1 LVLKACAITSGKIH
15 PSVKNST
22 TPPLLKKPS
31 LDNAEQSNY
40 RPISNWSF
48 YLKTTE
54 RAVKACLTDDLSR
67 NNLLIMQTS
76 LLAARSN
83 VQTSLLAARS
93 NAWVAK
99 LSWLETAAYSRP
111 VLSTGDLDQ

>member
-67 NNLLIMQTS
+67 NNLLNANQSACCKKQRMGCEAQ
-76 LLAARSN
+76 LA
-83 VQTSLLAARS
+83 
-93 NAWVAK
+93 
-99 LSWLETAAYSRP
+99 
-111 VLSTGDLDQ
+111 